1 MQACT
6 AVSRADG
13 KARAKGRRHVNWSAR
28 STCGIL
34 VAYGL
39 LRRVHEAA
47 GVLKLSFGVDWRIHG
62 VPDVDV
68 PQARVPFGFIRAA
81 GSYLAQAVLGEDRY
95 WAAGGLEGAQGSRR
109 EQESSIPRS
118 QDEDVAVALTV
129 VQRPEIKKTL
139 QTPRS
144 KCKPVNPYASIPSR
158 RTGVQPSHPY
168 LRALRSISISI
179 SISLHAARSALR
191 RG

>member
-1 MQACT
+1 M
-6 AVSRADG
+6 
-13 KARAKGRRHVNWSAR
+13 
-28 STCGIL
+28 
-34 VAYGL
+34 
-39 LRRVHEAA
+39 
-47 GVLKLSFGVDWRIHG
+47 
-62 VPDVDV
+62 PDVDV

-144 KCKPVNPYASIPSR
+144 KCKPVNPYASIPSHPIPSR

-179 SISLHAARSALR
+179 SLHAARLADVWLGLLEGRTELR
-191 RG
+191 RSNSVPRRARSGHAGLAEESTKIERQRLCNGLCLPALQRRLASWGRL